1 LIIHGSKDGAVKV
14 EHVERKLTTV
24 LAADV
29 AGYSRLMGADE
40 EGTLARL
47 KTLRREL
54 IDPKIKEHQGRTVKT
69 TGDGTLVEFV
79 SPVEAVRCA
88 VEVQAQM
95 ALRNATVAKEQRIEF
110 RVGINLGDVIVE
122 AHDLYGDGVNIAAR
136 LEAIAEPG
144 GICISRTVRDHIR
157 DKLAYPFVDT
167 GEQSVKNIAR
177 PVRVYA
183 LSAAAIAALPSAEAM
198 AVHPLIRPFYARR
211 QVAAAA
217 VAVFIVIGGGLW
229 WLWPSANGPSGTVS
243 APGLEKSVSGLA
255 ATTKTPSAKSDIAAA
270 APLPRLSIVVLPF
283 ANLSS
288 DPEQEYFAE
297 GLTDNVTTDVSRISG
312 SFVIA
317 RNTAATYKGK
327 AISVVQI
334 GSDLGVRYALEG
346 SVQRDAK
353 RILVNAQLIDA
364 QTGAHLW
371 AERFM
376 RGAADLLEMQD
387 DITRRIAVAL
397 SATLLQAESDRVVR
411 EHRTNPDAIDLT
423 MRASAL
429 LNKPESPDGIAE
441 ARRLF
446 EQALKIDADN
456 VDALVGLAYT
466 HVTDWANSWNQD
478 PAVIPSANDAVTRAL
493 AIEPRNA
500 FAYYVKAEVLTYSNE
515 LDLRGRTTQAI
526 AAEETAIKLNPNLAG
541 AYARLGRLY
550 ARVGQPERTAALI
563 EQAMRLS
570 PLDPAVGRW
579 LYAAGTAQ
587 LQMEHYDEAIDT
599 FRRSVAANPNLGISW
614 SNLTAAYLGAGR
626 DMEAHQTFAEFQRT
640 IRDPR
645 DLPASPDDQLLFIR
659 VKLEL
664 MRRGRWFATCDGY
677 KGDQIIKA
685 LKSFQRDEN
694 LPITGNADETTLA
707 RLGVM
712 MPAEGKSSN

>member
-1 LIIHGSKDGAVKV
+1 VQRQQ
-14 EHVERKLTTV
+14 VERQLV
-24 LAADV
+24 AILAADI
-29 AGYSRLMGADE
+29 ASYSRLMGADE

-47 KTLRREL
+47 KACRREL
-54 IDPKIKEHQGRTVKT
+54 INPSIARHHGRIVKT
-69 TGDGTLVEFV
+69 TGDGILIEFP
-79 SPVEAVRCA
+79 SPVEAVRSA
-88 VEVQAQM
+88 IEVQRGM
-95 ALRNATVAKEQRIEF
+95 IDRNGGLPDDKRIQF
-110 RVGINLGDVIVE
+110 RVGINVGDVIVE
-122 AHDLYGDGVNIAAR
+122 DRDLYGDAVNIAAR
-136 LEAIAEPG
+136 LEAMAEPG
-144 GICISRTVRDHIR
+144 GICISRIVRDHIR
-157 DKLAYPFVDT
+157 DKLTYPFADT
-167 GEQSVKNIAR
+167 GEHNVKNISR

-183 LSAAAIAALPSAEAM
+183 LSAAAIAALPEAD
-198 AVHPLIRPFYARR
+198 AVEVRPLPKPVYTRR
-211 QVAAAA
+211 NFAAA
-217 VAVFIVIGGGLW
+217 VALVSLFALGGGLW
-229 WLWPSANGPSGTVS
+229 WLWPAGRMPSGTV
-243 APGLEKSVSGLA
+243 ATPTLEKPAPATALAVVS
-255 ATTKTPSAKSDIAAA
+255 PSAAGIAPASV
-270 APLPRLSIVVLPF
+270 LPRLSIVVLPF

-288 DPEQEYFAE
+288 DPDQEYFAE

-376 RGAADLLEMQD
+376 RGAADLLEIQD

-397 SATLLQAESDRVVR
+397 SATLIQAESDRVVR

-429 LNKPESPDGIAE
+429 LNKPETPEGIAE

-466 HVTDWANSWNQD
+466 HITDWADDWTSD
-478 PAVIPSANDAVTRAL
+478 PAVIGIANDAVTRAL
-493 AIEPRNA
+493 AIDARNA
-500 FAYYVKAEVLTYSNE
+500 FAYYVKAEVLTYSIE
-515 LDLRGRTTQAI
+515 LDLRGRIAQAI
-526 AAEETAIKLNPNLAG
+526 AAEEMAIKLNPNLAG

-550 ARVGQPERTAALI
+550 AKRGQPERTAALV
-563 EQAMRLS
+563 ERAMRLS

-587 LQMEHYDEAIDT
+587 LQMGHYDEAIDT
-599 FRRSVAANPNLGISW
+599 FRNSVGANPELSISW
-614 SNLTAAYLGAGR
+614 FNLTAAYLGAGR
-626 DMEAHQTFAEFQRT
+626 DMEAHQTFAEAQRL
-640 IRDPR
+640 IRDTR
-645 DLPASPDDQLLFIR
+645 DTPASPDDQLLFIR

-664 MRRGRWFATCDGY
+664 MRRGRFSNTCDGD
-677 KGDQIIKA
+677 KGPVIIKA

-694 LPITGNADETTLA
+694 LPITGNADEATLA